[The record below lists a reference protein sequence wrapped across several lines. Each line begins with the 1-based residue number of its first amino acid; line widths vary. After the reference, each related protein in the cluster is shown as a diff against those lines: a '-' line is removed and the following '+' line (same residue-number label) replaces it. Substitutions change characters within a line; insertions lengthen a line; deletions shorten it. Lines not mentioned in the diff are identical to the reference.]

1 MQTDKEESVLKKKCV
16 RLLAGALLVVALA
29 AAPRVDAAGFSLYEQ
44 GARANALG
52 GAFVAQADD
61 PSAMFFNPAGNAFNE
76 KFTIYGGAFLI
87 LRPTADFTGGN
98 PFPGPTSTASMK
110 QSAYWIGNGYGVL
123 PIKPGSVNLA
133 VGFWTPAGL
142 GVPWQDP
149 DNFSGRFISQRVDI
163 RQVALSAQISAK
175 LADWIA
181 IGAGPEIRL
190 SDVKLSQNAGA
201 LNPFTNR
208 FTDVGHLSLISE
220 GTPVDWTWNAG
231 LLIKPCDRLRLGVS
245 YHGHVDVDFSGT
257 ATLYQIATGYPQFD
271 AAVAARYPMN
281 TPLPGSTTI
290 QFPALLTFGVSY
302 DLSPTLTVN
311 VDGNYTYWHVFD
323 ETTITIQG
331 LPTKHI
337 EHGFE
342 NTWTVRAGLGWQA
355 SRTFWL
361 GGGYIYDQTPQPDFD
376 VGPLLPDNNR
386 TGATIGFGW
395 QVDKMLRI
403 DMSALFLWF
412 HERTTTTNH
421 DNFNGTYNTFAILPG
436 ISFKSTF

>member
-1 MQTDKEESVLKKKCV
+1 MLKMKCV

-29 AAPRVDAAGFSLYEQ
+29 AAPRGDAAGFSLYEQ
-44 GARANALG
+44 GARATALG

-61 PSAMFFNPAGNAFNE
+61 PSAMFYNPAGNAFNE

-98 PFPGPTSTASMK
+98 PYPGTADSNSMK
-110 QSAYWIGNGYGVL
+110 SSTYWMGNGYGVI
-123 PIKPGSVNLA
+123 PIKPGSINVA

-142 GVPWQDP
+142 GVPWSNP
-149 DNFSGRFISQRVDI
+149 DSFSGRFISQRVDL

-201 LNPFTNR
+201 LNPYTNR

-220 GTPVDWTWNAG
+220 GTSVKWTWNAG

-245 YHGHVDVDFSGT
+245 YHGHVNFDYSGT
-257 ATLYQIATGYPQFD
+257 ATLYQIGTGYPQFD
-271 AAVAARYPMN
+271 AAVAAKYPMN
-281 TPLPGSTTI
+281 KPLPGSTML

-311 VDGNYTYWHVFD
+311 VDANYTYWDVFD
-323 ETTITIQG
+323 QTTITIQG

-337 EHGFE
+337 EHGWE
-342 NTWTVRAGLGWQA
+342 NTWTIRAGLGWQA
-355 SRTFWL
+355 SKNVWV
-361 GGGYIYDQTPQPDFD
+361 GGGFLYDQTPQPDFD
-376 VGPLLPDNNR
+376 VGPLLPDANR
-386 TGATIGFGW
+386 TGVSIGAGF
-395 QVDKMLRI
+395 QLSHMFRVEL
-403 DMSALFLWF
+403 SSLFLWF
-412 HERTTTTNH
+412 HKRTTTTNEA
-421 DNFNGTYNTFAILPG
+421 NFNGTYNLFAILPG
-436 ISFKSTF
+436 ISIKSTF